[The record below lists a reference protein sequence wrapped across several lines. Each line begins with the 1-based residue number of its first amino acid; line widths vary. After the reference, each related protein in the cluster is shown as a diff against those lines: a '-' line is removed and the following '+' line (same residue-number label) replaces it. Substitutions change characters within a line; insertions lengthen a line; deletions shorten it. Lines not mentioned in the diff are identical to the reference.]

1 MGWTYTTVFA
11 DNVKEAFK
19 QHMLPRRYYIDNSY
33 TELIESEIIRLEF
46 NGNNA
51 FLLEKFNDK
60 YYATSYLL
68 NYSKKYSDFGYKDM
82 GFWGAGNSYLA
93 SKTMIE
99 LVKKYC
105 GTDCEYAKGTI
116 AEWESYHNKLK
127 ENKKKRQSLKV
138 GNVVI
143 FPNCNYGGRGS
154 DYKWTVTSINGND
167 VYFNYAKLRNWKKQY
182 FEIVA

>member
-1 MGWTYTTVFA
+1 MGWTYGTVYA
-11 DNVKEAFK
+11 DNVQEAFK
-19 QHMLPRRYYIDNSY
+19 QHFIPRKYYKDDTR

-51 FLLEKFNDK
+51 FLLEQLDGK

-68 NYSKKYSDFGYKDM
+68 KFSKKYCDFGYKDM
-82 GFWGAGNSYLA
+82 GFFGAGNSCLA

-99 LVKKYC
+99 LVKKYFD
-105 GTDCEYAKGTI
+105 TSTPYFDETI
-116 AEWESYHNKLK
+116 KDWESYHKKQK
-127 ENKKKRQSLKV
+127 ENKEKRQNLKV

-154 DYKWTVTSINGND
+154 DYRWTVTAINGND
-167 VYFNYAKLRNWKKQY
+167 VYFNYSKLRNWKKQY

>member
-1 MGWTYTTVFA
+1 MGWTYATVYA

-19 QHMLPRRYYIDNSY
+19 ESMLPRKYYKDNSHK
-33 TELIESEIIRLEF
+33 ELIESQIIRLEF

-51 FLLEKFNDK
+51 FLLEKVNNE

-68 NYSKKYSDFGYKDM
+68 KYSKAHSDFGYKDM
-82 GFWGAGNSYLA
+82 GFFGAGNSCLA

-99 LVKKYC
+99 LIKKYFD
-105 GTDCEYAKGTI
+105 TSTPYFDSTIKG
-116 AEWESYHNKLK
+116 WESYNNKQK
-127 ENKKKRQSLKV
+127 ENKKKRQSLRV

-143 FPNCNYGGRGS
+143 FPNCNYGGRGN
-154 DYKWTVTSINGND
+154 DYKWTVTAIDGND
-167 VYFNYAKLRNWKKQY
+167 VYFNYSKLRNWKKQY